1 MIEDIE
7 KQKHLK
13 LLRDGDGCFQSV
25 QFEDQGGINMGGE
38 WSLFGMR
45 VGDRNGVV
53 NNWGWKILDG
63 VPWTACGA
71 CHIINSYI
79 L

>member
-13 LLRDGDGCFQSV
+13 LLRDGDGCFLSV
-25 QFEDQGGINMGGE
+25 QFEDQEGINMGGGGE

-53 NNWGWKILDG
+53 NNWGWKILD
-63 VPWTACGA
+63 
-71 CHIINSYI
+71 
-79 L
+79 

>member
-25 QFEDQGGINMGGE
+25 QFEDQGGINMGGGG
-38 WSLFGMR
+38 SGLFLGC
-45 VGDRNGVV
+45 
-53 NNWGWKILDG
+53 GWVTG
-63 VPWTACGA
+63 TGW
-71 CHIINSYI
+71 
-79 L
+79 

>member
-25 QFEDQGGINMGGE
+25 QFEDQGGINMGGGGRGE
-38 WSLFGMR
+38 VVSFWDAGGWQERGGKQLGLENFGLSPMH
-45 VGDRNGVV
+45 GVWRLSH
-53 NNWGWKILDG
+53 N
-63 VPWTACGA
+63 
-71 CHIINSYI
+71 
-79 L
+79 